1 MVEMNNE
8 AQLAND
14 EEMNDPS
21 VFAKDSEVS
30 MNDFE
35 FEFSVK
41 NPSDNGGHITYDT
54 RGKDRQGVWE
64 CKRRYNEF
72 FLLHEILSKRFPGIP
87 IPIVPPKKAIGNK
100 DLTFIQDRTFYL

>member
-1 MVEMNNE
+1 
-8 AQLAND
+8 
-14 EEMNDPS
+14 MNDPS

-35 FEFSVK
+35 FEFFVK
-41 NPSDNGGHITYDT
+41 NPQDNGGHITYDT

-72 FLLHEILSKRFPGIP
+72 FLLHELLSKRFPGIP
-87 IPIVPPKKAIGNK
+87 IPILPPKKAIGNK
-100 DLTFIQDRTFYL
+100 DLTFV